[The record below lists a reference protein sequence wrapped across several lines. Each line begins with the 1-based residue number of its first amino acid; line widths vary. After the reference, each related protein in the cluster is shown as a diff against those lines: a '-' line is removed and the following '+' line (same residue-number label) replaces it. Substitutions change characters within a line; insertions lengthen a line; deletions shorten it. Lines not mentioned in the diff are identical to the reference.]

1 VVTDGQ
7 RLFAGRYLVG
17 DVIGRGGMA
26 NVYRGEDTKLGRT
39 VAIKVLKPQLASDPA
54 FRTRFRQEAQAASR
68 MAHPTIVRVFDAGEE
83 MVTRADGEVV
93 TEPFIVMEF
102 VEGRL
107 LKDMI
112 AEGPLGSKQ
121 ATDITEGILTA
132 LEYSHRAGVVHR
144 DIKPG
149 NVMITPDD
157 KVKVMDFGIARAV
170 SDSSSTVAQTTA
182 ILGTASYFSPE
193 QAKGE
198 TVDARTD
205 LYSTGV
211 VLFEMLTGR
220 TPFRGETAVS
230 VAYQHVSETPVR
242 PSSVNPDVSPALD
255 EVVLRALGKGRFD
268 RYQTAQEFMEELEL
282 AAAGHLPRRR
292 VVDDEA
298 TALFG
303 VAPTAGEQT
312 AHALR
317 QLTSDDTVTRTQ
329 RRPPVVWIWAG
340 VLVVAVVMVAVVV
353 WVMSLNSDVDIP
365 TTGRVIPDLSD
376 TTWESAQ
383 ETLTG
388 LDLVPT
394 RVDEASSE
402 IEEGSVIRTDP
413 PATTSVDPE
422 STVRVYVSTGAEQVT
437 VPDLSGLDQGA
448 ATAALEEAGL
458 ELGTITDQNS
468 PSIAAGIVMGASPAS
483 NTDVDTGSTV
493 DLVLSNGK
501 VTITDVTGQT
511 MSIARQLLE
520 DPDVGLTVSPVADS
534 TCPAEPGEIVTSQ
547 SLAPGEVDQ
556 NSTIELTYCTGAVDD
571 GTGGDNGNGGEE
583 ENPEG

>member
-1 VVTDGQ
+1 MVTDER
-7 RLFAGRYLVG
+7 RLLAGRYLVG

-26 NVYRGEDTKLGRT
+26 DVYRGEDTKLGRT
-39 VAIKVLKPQLASDPA
+39 VAIKILKAQLALDPA

-83 MVTRADGEVV
+83 TVTRPDGDVV
-93 TEPFIVMEF
+93 REPFIIMEY
-102 VEGRL
+102 VQGRL

-112 AEGPLGSKQ
+112 AEGPLGAKV
-121 ATDITEGILTA
+121 ATDVAVGILTA

-220 TPFRGETAVS
+220 APFRGETAVS

-268 RYQTAQEFMEELEL
+268 RYQTAQEFMQELEL
-282 AAAGHLPRRR
+282 AAAGHLPKKRI
-292 VVDDEA
+292 VDDSA
-298 TALFG
+298 TAIFG
-303 VAPTAGEQT
+303 SAPTAGEQT

-329 RRPPVVWIWAG
+329 RRPPVVWIWSG
-340 VLVVAVVMVAVVV
+340 VLVIAMVMVAVLFWV
-353 WVMSLNSDVDIP
+353 WNLAPTNDIP
-365 TTGRVIPDLSD
+365 SVSRVVPDLSD
-376 TTWESAQ
+376 STWEEAQ
-383 ETLTG
+383 ATLTG

-394 RVDEASSE
+394 RLDEASSE
-402 IEEGSVIRTDP
+402 VEEGDVIRTDP
-413 PATTSVDPE
+413 PATT
-422 STVRVYVSTGAEQVT
+422 TVAPKDTIRVYVSTGAEQVT
-437 VPDLSGLDQGA
+437 VPELANMDQAA
-448 ATAALEEAGL
+448 ATAAIEGAGL
-458 ELGTITDQNS
+458 KLGSITDENS
-468 PSIAAGIVMGASPAS
+468 PTVAAGIVMGSDPAS
-483 NTDVDTGSTV
+483 GTETDTGSTV

-501 VTITDVTGQT
+501 VTITDVTGQ
-511 MSIARQLLE
+511 SLSVARSLLE
-520 DPDVGLTVSPVADS
+520 ADDIGLTVNPVADS
-534 TCPAEPGEIVTSQ
+534 TCPAQSGDIVTAQ

-556 NSTIELTYCTGAVDD
+556 NSTIDLTYCTGPPA
-571 GTGGDNGNGGEE
+571 GPGNGETQPPDSDG
-583 ENPEG
+583 

>member
-1 VVTDGQ
+1 MTDER
-7 RLFAGRYLVG
+7 RLLAGRYLVG

-26 NVYRGEDTKLGRT
+26 DVHRGEDTKLGRT
-39 VAIKVLKPQLASDPA
+39 VAIKILKAQLALDPA

-83 MVTRADGEVV
+83 TVTKADGDVV
-93 TEPFIVMEF
+93 REPFIVMEY

-112 AEGPLGSKQ
+112 SEGPLGAKVS
-121 ATDITEGILTA
+121 TDIAVGILTA

-268 RYQTAQEFMEELEL
+268 RYQTAPEFMEELEL
-282 AAAGHLPRRR
+282 AAAGHLPKRR
-292 VVDDEA
+292 VVDDSA
-298 TALFG
+298 TAIFG
-303 VAPTAGEQT
+303 TAPTAGEQT

-329 RRPPVVWIWAG
+329 RRPPVVWIWSG
-340 VLVVAVVMVAVVV
+340 VLVIAVVMVAVLIWV
-353 WVMSLNSDVDIP
+353 WNLAPTDDIP
-365 TTGRVIPDLSD
+365 TSTSREVPDLSD
-376 TTWESAQ
+376 TTWEDAQ
-383 ETLTG
+383 STLTG

-394 RVDEASSE
+394 RLDEASSDVD
-402 IEEGSVIRTDP
+402 EGDVIRTDP
-413 PATTSVDPE
+413 PAGATVDPQV
-422 STVRVYVSTGAEQVT
+422 TIRVYVSTGAEQVT
-437 VPDLSGLDQGA
+437 VPDLSNLDQAA

-458 ELGTITDQNS
+458 KLGSITDENS
-468 PSIAAGIVMGASPAS
+468 PTIAAGVVMGATPAS
-483 NTDVDTGSTV
+483 GTDTDAGSSV

-520 DPDVGLTVSPVADS
+520 DPDIGLTVNPVADS
-534 TCPAEPGEIVTSQ
+534 TCAAETGEIVTAQ

-556 NSTIELTYCTGAVDD
+556 KSTIDLTYCTGPPAGDPGD
-571 GTGGDNGNGGEE
+571 GETTPPGED
-583 ENPEG
+583 

>member
-1 VVTDGQ
+1 MTDGQ

-26 NVYRGEDTKLGRT
+26 NVYRGEDTKLGRV
-39 VAIKVLKPQLASDPA
+39 VAIKVLKSTLAADPA

-93 TEPFIVMEF
+93 TEPFIVMEY

-112 AEGPLGSKQ
+112 AEGPLGTKQ
-121 ATDITEGILTA
+121 AADIARGILTA

-157 KVKVMDFGIARAV
+157 TVKVMDFGIARAV

-268 RYQTAQEFMEELEL
+268 RYQTAPEFMEELEL
-282 AAAGHLPRRR
+282 AAAGRLPKRRI
-292 VVDDEA
+292 VDDQA
-298 TALFG
+298 TAIFRA
-303 VAPTAGEQT
+303 APTAGEQT

-329 RRPPVVWIWAG
+329 RRPPVVWIWSG
-340 VLVVAVVMVAVVV
+340 VLVVAFVMVAVLV
-353 WVMSLNSDVDIP
+353 WVLNLSNTQPEIAAAS
-365 TTGRVIPDLSD
+365 RVVPDLSD

-394 RVDEASSE
+394 RLDEASSE
-402 IEEGSVIRTDP
+402 VEEGHVIRTDP
-413 PATTSVDPE
+413 PATTTVSPE
-422 STVRVYVSTGAEQVT
+422 ETIRVYVSTGAEQVT
-437 VPDLSGLDQGA
+437 VPDLSGLDQAG

-458 ELGTITDQNS
+458 ELGTITDENS
-468 PSIAAGIVMGASPAS
+468 PTVAAGVVLGSSPAS
-483 NTDVDTGSTV
+483 ATETDVGSSV

-511 MSIARQLLE
+511 MSVARQLLE
-520 DPDVGLTVSPVADS
+520 DADVGLTVSPIADPS
-534 TCPAEPGEIVTSQ
+534 CPAEPGEIITSQ

-556 NSTIELTYCTGAVDD
+556 KSTIELTYCTGQADD
-571 GTGGDNGNGGEE
+571 GTGGEDTPDPQG
-583 ENPEG
+583 

>member
-1 VVTDGQ
+1 VVTDAQ
-7 RLFAGRYLVG
+7 RVLAGRYVVG

-26 NVYRGEDTKLGRT
+26 DVYRGEDTKLGRV
-39 VAIKVLKPQLASDPA
+39 VAIKVLKAQLALDPA

-83 MVTRADGEVV
+83 TTTRADGEVV
-93 TEPFIVMEF
+93 REPFIVMEF
-102 VEGRL
+102 VRGRL

-112 AEGPLGSKQ
+112 AEGPLAAKQ
-121 ATDITEGILTA
+121 ATDITAGILTA

-157 KVKVMDFGIARAV
+157 TVKVMDFGIARAV

-242 PSSVNPDVSPALD
+242 PSSINPDVSPALD

-268 RYQTAQEFMEELEL
+268 RYQTAPEFLEELEL
-282 AAAGHLPRRR
+282 AAAGHVPKRRI
-292 VVDDEA
+292 VDDEA
-298 TALFG
+298 TAIFG
-303 VAPTAGEQT
+303 TAPTPGEQT

-329 RRPPVVWIWAG
+329 RRPPVVWIWSG
-340 VLVVAVVMVAVVV
+340 VLVIAAVMVAVLIWVLSLSPSTEIPAASRVV
-353 WVMSLNSDVDIP
+353 PELA
-365 TTGRVIPDLSD
+365 D

-388 LDLVPT
+388 LDLTPM
-394 RVDEASSE
+394 RLDEASSE
-402 IEEGSVIRTDP
+402 VEAGHVIRTDP
-413 PATTSVDPE
+413 PATTTVAPE
-422 STVRVYVSTGAEQVT
+422 DTIRVYVSSGAAKVA
-437 VPDLSGLDQGA
+437 VPDLSNLDQGA
-448 ATAALEEAGL
+448 ATVALDKAGL
-458 ELGTITDQNS
+458 ELGAITDANS
-468 PSIAAGIVMGASPAS
+468 PSVAAGIVLSASPAS
-483 NTDVDTGSTV
+483 GTEVDEGSTV

-501 VTITDVTGQT
+501 VTITDVTGQS
-511 MSIARQLLE
+511 MNVARQLLE
-520 DPDVGLTVSPVADS
+520 DPEVGLTVTPVADGS
-534 TCPAEPGEIVTSQ
+534 CPAEPGEIVRSQ

-556 NSTIELTYCTGAVDD
+556 KSPISLTYCTGAADE
-571 GTGGDNGNGGEE
+571 GDGEE
-583 ENPEG
+583 QDTEG

>member
-1 VVTDGQ
+1 MTDGQ
-7 RLFAGRYLVG
+7 RLLAGRYLVG

-26 NVYRGEDTKLGRT
+26 DVYRGEDTKLGRT
-39 VAIKVLKPQLASDPA
+39 VAIKVLKAQLALDPA

-83 MVTRADGEVV
+83 TVTRADGDVV
-93 TEPFIVMEF
+93 REPFIVMEY

-112 AEGPLGSKQ
+112 AEGPLGAKV
-121 ATDITEGILTA
+121 ATDIAAGILTA

-149 NVMITPDD
+149 NVMITPNDT
-157 KVKVMDFGIARAV
+157 VKVMDFGIARAV

-255 EVVLRALGKGRFD
+255 EVVLHALGKGRFD
-268 RYQTAQEFMEELEL
+268 RYQTAPEFMKELEL
-282 AAAGHLPRRR
+282 AAAGHVPKRR
-292 VVDDEA
+292 VADDSA
-298 TALFG
+298 TAIFG
-303 VAPTAGEQT
+303 SAPTASEQT

-329 RRPPVVWIWAG
+329 RRPPVVWIWSG
-340 VLVVAVVMVAVVV
+340 VLVIAMVMVAVLF
-353 WVMSLNSDVDIP
+353 WVLNLAPTEDIP
-365 TTGRVIPDLSD
+365 SASRVVPEFSD
-376 TTWESAQ
+376 STWEEAQ
-383 ETLTG
+383 AELTG

-402 IEEGSVIRTDP
+402 VDEGDVIRTDP
-413 PATTSVDPE
+413 PATTTVAPE
-422 STVRVYVSTGAEQVT
+422 DTIRVYVSTGSEQVT
-437 VPDLSGLDQGA
+437 VPDLSNLDQAG
-448 ATAALEEAGL
+448 ATAALEAAGL
-458 ELGTITDQNS
+458 ELGSITDQNS
-468 PSIAAGIVMGASPAS
+468 ATVAAGVVLGSTPAS
-483 NTDVDTGSTV
+483 NTEADTGSSV

-520 DPDVGLTVSPVADS
+520 DPDIGLTVSPVADA
-534 TCPAEPGEIVTSQ
+534 TCAAQNGEIVTAQ

-556 NSTIELTYCTGAVDD
+556 NSTIELTYCTGP
-571 GTGGDNGNGGEE
+571 
-583 ENPEG
+583 PEGDPGDGGPSPDPEG

>member
-1 VVTDGQ
+1 
-7 RLFAGRYLVG
+7 
-17 DVIGRGGMA
+17 
-26 NVYRGEDTKLGRT
+26 
-39 VAIKVLKPQLASDPA
+39 
-54 FRTRFRQEAQAASR
+54 
-68 MAHPTIVRVFDAGEE
+68 
-83 MVTRADGEVV
+83 
-93 TEPFIVMEF
+93 
-102 VEGRL
+102 
-107 LKDMI
+107 
-112 AEGPLGSKQ
+112 
-121 ATDITEGILTA
+121 
-132 LEYSHRAGVVHR
+132 
-144 DIKPG
+144 
-149 NVMITPDD
+149 
-157 KVKVMDFGIARAV
+157 
-170 SDSSSTVAQTTA
+170 
-182 ILGTASYFSPE
+182 
-193 QAKGE
+193 
-198 TVDARTD
+198 
-205 LYSTGV
+205 
-211 VLFEMLTGR
+211 
-220 TPFRGETAVS
+220 
-230 VAYQHVSETPVR
+230 
-242 PSSVNPDVSPALD
+242 
-255 EVVLRALGKGRFD
+255 
-268 RYQTAQEFMEELEL
+268 
-282 AAAGHLPRRR
+282 
-292 VVDDEA
+292 VDDEA

-468 PSIAAGIVMGASPAS
+468 PSIGAGIVMGASPAS
-483 NTDVDTGSTV
+483 NTDVDAGSTV

>member
-1 VVTDGQ
+1 MTDGQ
-7 RLFAGRYLVG
+7 RLLAGRYVVG
-17 DVIGRGGMA
+17 EVIGRGGMA
-26 NVYRGEDTKLGRT
+26 DVHRGEDTKLGRT
-39 VAIKVLKPQLASDPA
+39 VAIKILKAQLALDPA

-83 MVTRADGEVV
+83 TVTRDDGEVV
-93 TEPFIVMEF
+93 REPFIVMEY

-112 AEGPLGSKQ
+112 AEGPLGSKV
-121 ATDITEGILTA
+121 ATDIVIGILTA

-157 KVKVMDFGIARAV
+157 TVKVMDFGIARAV

-220 TPFRGETAVS
+220 APFQGETAVS

-268 RYQTAQEFMEELEL
+268 RYQTAPEFMEEVEL
-282 AAAGHLPRRR
+282 AAAGHLPKRR
-292 VVDDEA
+292 VVDDSA
-298 TALFG
+298 TAIFG
-303 VAPTAGEQT
+303 TAPTAGEQT

-340 VLVVAVVMVAVVV
+340 VSVIAVVMVAVLI
-353 WVMSLNSDVDIP
+353 WVLNLAPNTEIP
-365 TTGRVIPDLSD
+365 TTSRIIPELSD
-376 TTWESAQ
+376 TTWEEAQ
-383 ETLTG
+383 SELTG

-394 RVDEASSE
+394 RLDEASST
-402 IEEGSVIRTDP
+402 IDEGDVIRTDP
-413 PATTSVDPE
+413 PATTSVEPGQ
-422 STVRVYVSTGAEQVT
+422 TVQVFVSTGAEQVT
-437 VPDLSGLDQGA
+437 VPDLSNLDQAA
-448 ATAALEEAGL
+448 ATAKLEESGL
-458 ELGTITDQNS
+458 ELGSITDQNS
-468 PSIAAGIVMGASPAS
+468 PTIAAGIVMGASPAS
-483 NTDVDTGSTV
+483 GTETDAGASV

-520 DPDVGLTVSPVADS
+520 DPDIGLTVEPVADAA
-534 TCPAEPGEIVTSQ
+534 CVAETGEIVTAQ

-556 NSTIELTYCTGAVDD
+556 GSTIQLTYCTGAPEGDPDD
-571 GTGGDNGNGGEE
+571 GTEPPAD
-583 ENPEG
+583 PEG

>member
-1 VVTDGQ
+1 MTDGR
-7 RLFAGRYLVG
+7 RLLAGRYLVG

-26 NVYRGEDTKLGRT
+26 DVHRGEDTKLGRT
-39 VAIKVLKPQLASDPA
+39 VAIKILKAQLALDPA

-83 MVTRADGEVV
+83 TITRADGEVV
-93 TEPFIVMEF
+93 REPFIVMEY

-112 AEGPLGSKQ
+112 AEGPLGAKV
-121 ATDITEGILTA
+121 ATDIGVGILTA

-242 PSSVNPDVSPALD
+242 PSSVNPDVSPAFD

-268 RYQTAQEFMEELEL
+268 RYQTAPEFMEELEL
-282 AAAGHLPRRR
+282 AAAGHLPKRR
-292 VVDDEA
+292 VVDDSA
-298 TALFG
+298 TAIFG
-303 VAPTAGEQT
+303 TAPTAGEQT

-329 RRPPVVWIWAG
+329 RRPPVVWIWSG
-340 VLVVAVVMVAVVV
+340 VLVIAVVMVAVLI
-353 WVMSLNSDVDIP
+353 WVANLNPAAEVP
-365 TTGRVIPDLSD
+365 TASRVIPVLTD
-376 TTWESAQ
+376 TTWEEAQ
-383 ETLTG
+383 TELTG
-388 LDLVPT
+388 LDLEPT
-394 RVDEASSE
+394 RLDETSSDVDE
-402 IEEGSVIRTDP
+402 GDVIRTDP
-413 PATTSVDPE
+413 PSGATVDPGA
-422 STVRVYVSTGAEQVT
+422 TVRVYVSTGADQVT
-437 VPDLSGLDQGA
+437 VPDLSNLDQA
-448 ATAALEEAGL
+448 QATAALEEAGL
-458 ELGTITDQNS
+458 KLGSITDENS
-468 PSIAAGIVMGASPAS
+468 PTIAAGIVLGASPAS
-483 NTDVDTGSTV
+483 GTEADVGAAV

-534 TCPAEPGEIVTSQ
+534 TCPAETGEIVTAQ

-556 NSTIELTYCTGAVDD
+556 NSTIQLTYCTGA
-571 GTGGDNGNGGEE
+571 
-583 ENPEG
+583 PEGDPGDGETTPPDPEG